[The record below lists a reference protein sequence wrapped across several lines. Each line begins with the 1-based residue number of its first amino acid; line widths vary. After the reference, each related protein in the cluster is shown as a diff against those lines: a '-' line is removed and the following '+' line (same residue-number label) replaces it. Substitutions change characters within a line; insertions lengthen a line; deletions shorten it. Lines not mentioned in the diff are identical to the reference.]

1 MTIILNTLER
11 VKRFGNIAIKFDS
24 DIDVIRNKYIVDG
37 KSILGIFT
45 LDLRQP
51 VDAEIH
57 SNDEEEIRKFNEAME
72 EFKWER

>member
-1 MTIILNTLER
+1 MTIFLNTLDR
-11 VKRFGNIAIKFDS
+11 VKKFGDIASKFDS

-51 VDAEIH
+51 VDVEIH
-57 SNDEEEIRKFNEAME
+57 SDNEEEIRTFNEVME
-72 EFKWER
+72 AFMV

>member
-1 MTIILNTLER
+1 MTIILNTLDR
-11 VKRFGNIAIKFDS
+11 VKKFGDIASKFDS

-51 VDAEIH
+51 VDVEIH
-57 SNDEEEIRKFNEAME
+57 SDNEEEIRTFNEVME
-72 EFKWER
+72 AFMV

>member
-1 MTIILNTLER
+1 MTIILNTLDR
-11 VKRFGNIAIKFDS
+11 VKKFGDIACKFDS

-51 VDAEIH
+51 VDVEIH
-57 SNDEEEIRKFNEAME
+57 SDNEEEIRTFNEVME
-72 EFKWER
+72 AFMV